1 VLRKETE
8 NMLTKITD
16 IVREA
21 GKLIINAENMEIA
34 SKEGAFNY
42 VTKYD
47 LLVQEFLY
55 KRLKEILPEAKFI
68 GEEDKTDPMKA
79 GDGYFFIIDPID
91 GTTNFIC
98 DYKLSCISVGL
109 AHNGDLILGVVYNP
123 YMDEMFYAEKGK
135 GAYLNGRRLQVRDRS
150 LSEGI
155 LSFSSCPYNKE
166 LREPVLRLVRELSYH
181 SMDIREIGT
190 AALSICYVAANRNVM
205 YFALTLYPWDYAAAA
220 IILREAG
227 GEVLTVQGE
236 DIDINKKN
244 SLVASTKTA
253 MKEFFEIAKEQL
265 QK

>member
-1 VLRKETE
+1 
-8 NMLTKITD
+8 MLTKIID
-16 IVREA
+16 IVRDA
-21 GKLIINAENMEIA
+21 GKLIINADDMQIT

-47 LLVQEFLY
+47 VMVQQFLF
-55 KRLKEILPEAKFI
+55 KKLKEILPEAKFI
-68 GEEDKTDPMKA
+68 GEEGNTGPMKA
-79 GDGYFFIIDPID
+79 GDGYLFIIDPID

-98 DYKLSCISVGL
+98 DYRLSVISVAL
-109 AHNGDLILGVVYNP
+109 AHDGELVLGVVYNP

-135 GAYLNGRRLQVRDRS
+135 GAYLNGRKLQIRDRS

-205 YFALTLYPWDYAAAA
+205 YLALTLSPWDYAAGTV
-220 IILREAG
+220 IVREAG
-227 GEVLTVQGE
+227 GEVLTVQGV